1 MPGRLICVA
10 AAVAAGSTW
19 VSSQGQVPQFR
30 AGVELTRLEVRVLD
44 KSGNAVKDLT
54 ATDFA
59 VREDGV
65 AQEIALFEA
74 VSAEGMDAAPRTFFF
89 VLGRGY
95 LEAPTKA
102 LSALIDFVRSK
113 CLPADRVGVAA
124 YQRVIELTTDH
135 EAIARFLERFR
146 ASHDAIEGKM
156 RRDIL
161 APAQAL
167 TPDTVATIDA
177 VFRGVDLSV
186 LDLRRTV
193 NPLQGGW
200 GLVRGALDYLS
211 SIAGEKHVVVVT
223 QRPLMNVHLAD
234 KPSENYWIR
243 RAAGALAS
251 LSFIHAGGLTGSV
264 RYSRNSVS
272 SRLQS
277 PLGVEPGFI
286 DDQTWMAAQ
295 TGGTATFFQFADR
308 PLAALDRATRV
319 HYVLGYY
326 PSRPVEPDQYRS
338 IDVTISRRDVTS
350 QYRHGYQARPTANN
364 PDDFRR
370 TVTEARLE
378 EGLFHLL
385 VPPPPLNYSGQ
396 DAPRLTLEVLRDPGS
411 TIEGMLKVA
420 VSVDPR
426 YMSFREEGRGFTTEL
441 DFRLVADDAQRSVVG
456 EHVQRVPLVLTA
468 DELQRLRRRVRPQ
481 NFTFD
486 VTIEVKTQPVYLRGV
501 LYQFETDR
509 VIAGQ
514 LWLPR

>member
-10 AAVAAGSTW
+10 AAVVAGSTW
-19 VSSQGQVPQFR
+19 VSSQVQVPQFR
-30 AGVELTRLEVRVLD
+30 GGVELTRLEVRVLD
-44 KSGNAVKDLT
+44 KGGNPVKDLT
-54 ATDFA
+54 AKDFA

-65 AQEIALFEA
+65 AQEIALFET
-74 VSAEGMDAAPRTFFF
+74 VSADGMDAAPRTFFF
-89 VLGRGY
+89 VLGRGH

-156 RRDIL
+156 KRDIL
-161 APAQAL
+161 ATAQVL
-167 TPDTVATIDA
+167 TPETVAAIDA
-177 VFRGVDLSV
+177 VFRDVGLSV
-186 LDLRRTV
+186 RDLERTV

-200 GLVRGALDYLS
+200 GLLRGALDYLS
-211 SIAGEKHVVVVT
+211 LIAGEKQLVVVT
-223 QRPLMNVHLAD
+223 QRPLVNVHTAD

-243 RAAGALAS
+243 RAAGARAS

-264 RYSRNSVS
+264 RYNRRSVYG
-272 SRLQS
+272 RLQS
-277 PLGVEPGFI
+277 PLGFEPGFI

-295 TGGTATFFQFADR
+295 TGGTATFFEFADR
-308 PLAALDRATRV
+308 PLAALDRSTRL

-326 PSRPVEPDQYRS
+326 PSRPVEPDQYRQ
-338 IDVTISRRDVTS
+338 IEVTINRRDLAS
-350 QYRHGYQARPTANN
+350 QYRHGYQARPPADN
-364 PDDFRR
+364 PEDYRR
-370 TVTEARLE
+370 AVTEARLD
-378 EGLFHLL
+378 EGLFHLR
-385 VPPPPLNYSGQ
+385 VPSPPLNYPGQ
-396 DAPRLTLEVLRDPGS
+396 VPPKLTFEVLRDPNSLTAG
-411 TIEGMLKVA
+411 TLKVA

-426 YMSFREEGRGFTTEL
+426 YLYFREEGTRYTTDL
-441 DFRLVADDAQRSVVG
+441 DVRLVADDAQRNVVG

-514 LWLPR
+514 LRLPR